1 MFYYMAFRS
10 LQCRVLGYRGFGM
23 GSRTLNSAPA
33 VGWNRGVQPAS
44 KHSPMLPY
52 VVVPSMLGV
61 DLNLGK
67 KSVKSEGHLSR
78 ESPIEVVQKTQNTI
92 QSTGSGEI

>member
-1 MFYYMAFRS
+1 MAWARGPLTLLQLLGGIGGFS
-10 LQCRVLGYRGFGM
+10 LQAN
-23 GSRTLNSAPA
+23 T
-33 VGWNRGVQPAS
+33 
-44 KHSPMLPY
+44 PMLPY

-67 KSVKSEGHLSR
+67 KSVKSE